1 MFSMLSKLWKV
12 EFYFEIYNQFLGELW
27 FLSAYSFSSFLWWEG
42 GAASV
47 PDPYQSCKSLKIF
60 LIPLLAQQG
69 SSGVALHY
77 FSSLYSKSNFSFASD
92 STRRRGQSCPTWP
105 ACRHQAA
112 AGRGTAAGGR
122 HDGPGGAVC
131 RLQHQQ
137 SGHGAHSLEIQMAPS
152 WRWWELN
159 YKAVL

>member
-69 SSGVALHY
+69 TYRCSSGVALHFFPPY
-77 FSSLYSKSNFSFASD
+77 IQNQISASRAIQHGD
-92 STRRRGQSCPTWP
+92 AGSPVLHDLPAAIRQRRDEELL
-105 ACRHQAA
+105 QAA
-112 AGRGTAAGGR
+112 DMTALEERIAAFSINSLDMEYTLWKSRWRRHEGG
-122 HDGPGGAVC
+122 
-131 RLQHQQ
+131 
-137 SGHGAHSLEIQMAPS
+137 E
-152 WRWWELN
+152 N
-159 YKAVL
+159 